1 MKKAAYVM
9 AGIVGMAG
17 LWLIGCGKSGPN
29 NQASKTK
36 PQANQNQAQPKRH
49 EVPPCPE
56 ADKTKVVAEVDGVKI
71 MKCDVYDRIHRLS
84 PYIRRRYTTLQRKKE
99 FVDRMVRFELLAAE
113 AARQGLDKDPDV
125 MRSKKEIMVQKLVR
139 KMFRDKFKPS
149 DVTEEELKKFYE
161 EHKADYNKPAMVRI
175 SHILVKSK
183 AQAEKILAEAKK
195 LDVRGFRKL
204 AREKSAD
211 EATKM
216 RGGDLRYFSANDTAL
231 PKPLVEAAFKLQK
244 RGDVAGPIKT
254 NKGWHVIC
262 LTGKRPPIKREFAQV
277 KQLLRNRIL
286 REKRAEAQKKF
297 VDDLKKKT
305 KPFEIF
311 EDKLSLVKVCKS
323 ENKGLLG
330 GHPRHNLFA
339 PKEPRK
345 AHHAAGTKK

>member
-36 PQANQNQAQPKRH
+36 PQENRAQTQPKRH
-49 EVPPCPE
+49 QIPPCPE
-56 ADKTKVVAEVDGVKI
+56 ADKTKVVAEVDGTKI

-113 AARQGLDKDPDV
+113 AAREGLDKNPDV
-125 MRSKKEIMVQKLVR
+125 VRAKKEIMVQKLVR

-149 DVTEEELKKFYE
+149 DVTEDELKKFYDA
-161 EHKADYNKPAMVRI
+161 HKSDYNKPAMVRI

-183 AQAEKILAEAKK
+183 AQADKILAEAKK

-204 AREKSAD
+204 AREKSMD
-211 EATKM
+211 EATKL
-216 RGGDLRYFSANDTAL
+216 RGGDLRYFPADDTAL

-254 NKGWHVIC
+254 AKGWHVIC
-262 LTGKRPPIKREFAQV
+262 LTGKRPPIKRAFAQV
-277 KQLLRNRIL
+277 KQLLRNRLL
-286 REKRAEAQKKF
+286 REKRAEAQKAF
-297 VDDLKKKT
+297 VEQLKKQT
-305 KPFEIF
+305 KPFEVY
-311 EDKLSLVKVCKS
+311 EDKLSLVKVCKGDT
-323 ENKGLLG
+323 KGLHRMHPPRQMFRPKDPHARRGHG
-330 GHPRHNLFA
+330 GAR
-339 PKEPRK
+339 R
-345 AHHAAGTKK
+345 

>member
-1 MKKAAYVM
+1 MKKAAFVM

-36 PQANQNQAQPKRH
+36 PQANKANQKPQRH
-49 EVPPCPE
+49 EIPPCPE
-56 ADKTKVVAEVDGVKI
+56 ADKTKVVAEVDGIKI

-113 AARQGLDKDPDV
+113 AARQGLDKNPDV
-125 MRSKKEIMVQKLVR
+125 VRAKKEIMVQKLVR
-139 KMFRDKFKPS
+139 KMFRDKFKPA
-149 DVTEEELKKFYE
+149 DVTEQELKKFYE

-183 AQAEKILAEAKK
+183 AAADKILAEAKK

-204 AREKSAD
+204 ARDKSMD
-211 EATKM
+211 EATKI
-216 RGGDLRYFSANDTAL
+216 RGGDLRYFAATDTAL

-254 NKGWHVIC
+254 AKGWHIIC

-286 REKRAEAQKKF
+286 REKRALAQKEF
-297 VDDLKKKT
+297 VDQLKKKT
-305 KPFEIF
+305 KPFEVF
-311 EDKLSLVKVCKS
+311 EKKLELVKVCKS
-323 ENKGLLG
+323 EGKGLVG
-330 GHPRHNLFA
+330 GHPPRRVLHPPRRPGMHPRHG
-339 PKEPRK
+339 
-345 AHHAAGTKK
+345 AAK